1 MAMKG
6 DAVIMGDFNMPDV
19 KWNLSNAFKNRSRN
33 MLETLKGAS
42 LKQMSKMPN
51 KRHIFQGF

>member
-6 DAVIMGDFNMPDV
+6 EVVIMGDFNMPDV

-42 LKQMSKMPN
+42 LKQ
-51 KRHIFQGF
+51 